1 MKVLM
6 VLAAYGRSY
15 KTGKEACEDWWA
27 EKDFMILEGPYCSIR
42 DTKQLL
48 ANGYTHIQFIDAET
62 IEILA
67 VLFLG
72 TLTDD

>member
-15 KTGKEACEDWWA
+15 ATAQEAVSDWFA
-27 EKDFMILEGPYCSIR
+27 GKDFQILEGPYCSSR
-42 DTKQLL
+42 DTAVILE
-48 ANGYTHIQFIDAET
+48 NGFTHVQIIDAET
-62 IEILA
+62 IETLA